1 MQHIFGN
8 LRQPEGVIVF
18 PVTGDGLDF
27 CKGDPVDLLQRR
39 VQNGLGL
46 RRMLAA
52 EFHIHHSSHGL
63 CFLLGQN
70 DVHFFLFI
78 GISTAIE
85 HQGTFGSNAEH
96 PVIVVR
102 SFSQCLAGGKVLKI
116 ALAIFVAA
124 GQGNV
129 QIDTFAGPKIG
140 NTERLVKFRQ
150 LARQFIGEQ
159 EILIR
164 EQTFQFQVRLQS
176 VKGFFCVGHA
186 DVPDTPLFIRLTP
199 AIQFK
204 GFDFC
209 QFYTSIPCSGSSSA
223 LCSNAVSSSAIR

>member
-1 MQHIFGN
+1 M
-8 LRQPEGVIVF
+8 
-18 PVTGDGLDF
+18 
-27 CKGDPVDLLQRR
+27 K
-39 VQNGLGL
+39 
-46 RRMLAA
+46 AA
-52 EFHIHHSSHGL
+52 F
-63 CFLLGQN
+63 
-70 DVHFFLFI
+70 
-78 GISTAIE
+78 A
-85 HQGTFGSNAEH
+85 
-96 PVIVVR
+96 
-102 SFSQCLAGGKVLKI
+102 VLI
-116 ALAIFVAA
+116 AA
-124 GQGNV
+124 GQRNV
-129 QIDTFAGPKIG
+129 QIDTFTGTKIG